1 MLCAYPTERWLCLL
15 RSPGGRLNNQ
25 RKIRLV
31 SSPKRAESPSNTRL
45 ILGNYIADVLLDARG
60 DVRIYHWI
68 VQQVGSP
75 AIIQW
80 GQEYTFNEAKAAAQS
95 YLETLHHREQARRA

>member
-1 MLCAYPTERWLCLL
+1 M
-15 RSPGGRLNNQ
+15 
-25 RKIRLV
+25 V

-45 ILGNYIADVLLDARG
+45 ILGNYIADVLLDARK

-75 AIIQW
+75 TIIQW
-80 GQEYTFNEAKAAAQS
+80 GQEYTFNEAKAAAKL
-95 YLETLHHREQARRA
+95 YLENLHHRDQAMRA